1 MFGRKPWHLPA
12 MLVVNMLVRAAEVG
26 SLVGEVKTGL
36 PQWKCSASNQKL
48 TRELFSQKQNI
59 RVRRP
64 LTQPFI
70 HKELA
75 RRINLRFLWWVSRIW
90 SGSHL
95 VRAHLFRTSLPEF
108 SLLSSGKPSRCT
120 PPRLLKAFCAADAG
134 RQKKRSSFLQKKEAC
149 FEVFYLLFFLIAA
162 DYDPDYCHCA

>member
-12 MLVVNMLVRAAEVG
+12 ILVVNMLVRAAEVG
-26 SLVGEVKTGL
+26 SLVGEVRTGL

-134 RQKKRSSFLQKKEAC
+134 RQKKRSSFLQKKEPVLKC
-149 FEVFYLLFFLIAA
+149 FTYFFF
-162 DYDPDYCHCA
+162 